1 MQCAHPSVPVFSDST
16 NLQEELSAVQ
26 QQEQREEQAVHHT
39 RELITSKS
47 KELAK
52 VQDAIS
58 LLSFDKDVLVKL
70 EEKVAEIK
78 KLAEDELTKKPE
90 DIQSDIDAMKASL
103 KSKIEAQNK
112 VKELLQSERIVVEK
126 MAVVDNKR
134 KDLEQRKKAIA
145 QAMVQDRAVEE
156 LLGYKPTLDEIHS
169 LSDTVKREMQSRRS
183 ELEAAK
189 QKRMKFKAE
198 LEQKETTLKA
208 KKAERD
214 ELNKQVSALIEEA
227 RGMKASGEVV
237 EGLQEAVEG
246 AGSAGTSFDEL
257 ISRLEQKI
265 SKKAKQK
272 QFAASMKQVAGGFEQ
287 QANLDKCC
295 PLCSA
300 CLQDDARMREFMEK
314 LSELAND
321 ADVDDAEKKAE
332 ESIARFKAHIAA
344 VNHARAKTVKSGEL
358 GVKAQTVGEEEDRL
372 YGDICQMR
380 KAEGDAA
387 AEESMKTDLV
397 DKVEHVDDLLRQLNI
412 DGLDQ
417 LEKSIKSDEVE
428 LSKLSVDQVLTI
440 FLAIALL
447 SINIKQI
454 RASCVGA

>member
-1 MQCAHPSVPVFSDST
+1 
-16 NLQEELSAVQ
+16 
-26 QQEQREEQAVHHT
+26 
-39 RELITSKS
+39 
-47 KELAK
+47 
-52 VQDAIS
+52 
-58 LLSFDKDVLVKL
+58 
-70 EEKVAEIK
+70 
-78 KLAEDELTKKPE
+78 
-90 DIQSDIDAMKASL
+90 
-103 KSKIEAQNK
+103 
-112 VKELLQSERIVVEK
+112 
-126 MAVVDNKR
+126 
-134 KDLEQRKKAIA
+134 
-145 QAMVQDRAVEE
+145 
-156 LLGYKPTLDEIHS
+156 
-169 LSDTVKREMQSRRS
+169 
-183 ELEAAK
+183 
-189 QKRMKFKAE
+189 
-198 LEQKETTLKA
+198 
-208 KKAERD
+208 
-214 ELNKQVSALIEEA
+214 
-227 RGMKASGEVV
+227 
-237 EGLQEAVEG
+237 
-246 AGSAGTSFDEL
+246 
-257 ISRLEQKI
+257 
-265 SKKAKQK
+265 
-272 QFAASMKQVAGGFEQ
+272 
-287 QANLDKCC
+287 
-295 PLCSA
+295 
-300 CLQDDARMREFMEK
+300 MREFMEK

-332 ESIARFKAHIAA
+332 ESIARFKAQIAA